1 MKSTRCRFCF
11 VALRTNLKD
20 IKPTEKNYILKPNEL
35 RNHSPVSRWIDLCR
49 YFSLCVHKDKACLS
63 VLETRFISSRCM
75 KLKLTQ
81 RVFSKLKRFQCSIKL
96 EQRFYP
102 VFKPRTRYQN
112 TLLFTRRKI
121 FPFHSITFALLQ
133 LFMYKLFQMFFLV

>member
-1 MKSTRCRFCF
+1 MLCC
-11 VALRTNLKD
+11 VANKFEGQKANGKKITFYNQTNQETIHLCPD
-20 IKPTEKNYILKPNEL
+20 E
-35 RNHSPVSRWIDLCR
+35 WI
-49 YFSLCVHKDKACLS
+49 CVGISNCLSHKDKACLS

-81 RVFSKLKRFQCSIKL
+81 RLFSKLKRFQCSIKL
-96 EQRFYP
+96 EQRFYS

-112 TLLFTRRKI
+112 ALFFRQRKI

-133 LFMYKLFQMFFLV
+133 LFMYQLLQMFCLVK